1 MTVKARTQALR
12 MLRGNMMSM
21 FDEQDDIA
29 ISWDFI
35 DPEEM
40 FIYLIPFLNNQ
51 FKPENNDGI
60 MMENRI
66 LQGQISNQLELLNG
80 LAESMRD
87 ELEIH

>member
-1 MTVKARTQALR
+1 
-12 MLRGNMMSM
+12 MSM

-51 FKPENNDGI
+51 FKLGEKGGI
-60 MMENRI
+60 MMENRT
-66 LQGQISNQLELLNG
+66 LQCQISNQLELLNG
-80 LAESMRD
+80 LAESLLD
-87 ELEIH
+87 ESKIH